1 MLALYHAY
9 VSISGPNF
17 NPNQASIFNSVNR
30 NTSNLRSD
38 KLKLKDNRVNG
49 EIVDVDYRS
58 VSSDDKDESSSND
71 SNKRLAYQNSIY
83 ARVLDEP
90 DSFKSNRK
98 DLSESSKKEENFLD
112 DLSSKLE
119 ITSSPREKIE
129 REVDKEIAKKLD
141 QINDRLARIES
152 KLGIDEGD
160 LGLANKTSNSYRIN
174 PDFNASYSKHKRDYS
189 SMIPGLEMHNLKR
202 KWNA

>member
-1 MLALYHAY
+1 

-30 NTSNLRSD
+30 NASNLRSD

-58 VSSDDKDESSSND
+58 VSSDDKDGSSSSD
-71 SNKRLAYQNSIY
+71 SNKRLAYQNSVY

-112 DLSSKLE
+112 ELSSKLE

-141 QINDRLARIES
+141 EINDRLARIES

-160 LGLANKTSNSYRIN
+160 LGLASKSNNNYRIN

>member
-1 MLALYHAY
+1 

-30 NTSNLRSD
+30 NSANFRSD

-58 VSSDDKDESSSND
+58 VGSDDKDSFNSNN
-71 SNKRLAYQNSIY
+71 SNHRMAYKNSIY
-83 ARVLDEP
+83 ARVLE
-90 DSFKSNRK
+90 DSDNIELNKKNN
-98 DLSESSKKEENFLD
+98 SEANNNNETFLNETWQASTKE
-112 DLSSKLE
+112 
-119 ITSSPREKIE
+119 SPRERIE
-129 REVDKEIAKKLD
+129 REVDQEITKKLEE
-141 QINDRLARIES
+141 INDRLSRIES
-152 KLGIDEGD
+152 KLGIHEPDSDQSISKNTGY
-160 LGLANKTSNSYRIN
+160 KIN
-174 PDFNASYSKHKRDYS
+174 PDFNSSYTKHNRDYS